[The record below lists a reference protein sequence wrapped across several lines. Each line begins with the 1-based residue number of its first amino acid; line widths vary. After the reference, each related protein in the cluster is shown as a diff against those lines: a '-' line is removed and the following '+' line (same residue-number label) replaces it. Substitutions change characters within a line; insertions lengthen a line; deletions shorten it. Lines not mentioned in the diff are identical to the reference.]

1 MNRKTI
7 DSKVARFRNKTVKKI
22 QKEQAIY
29 KGDLKYDKREGEGLQ
44 IWYDGTL
51 YVGEWKN
58 DAING
63 QGKFWHPNGDSYEG
77 QFMKSKADGLGK
89 YTSAPDSGD
98 FHKYEGD
105 WKADK

>member
-1 MNRKTI
+1 M
-7 DSKVARFRNKTVKKI
+7 
-22 QKEQAIY
+22 
-29 KGDLKYDKREGEGLQ
+29 Q

-77 QFMKSKADGLGK
+77 AFMKSKADGWGK
-89 YTSAPDSGD
+89 FTSAPDSGD
-98 FHKYEGD
+98 CHQYEGD